1 MGPLPGG
8 THAKRD
14 AQTTNQP
21 DYANFLPSA
30 FSHLAYVRTQSLQ
43 QTVFPPILSLG
54 SACCRGVSTDPVTGH
69 RVWVCILESTS
80 TAATATRRNMYK
92 DWTYLFDS
100 SRRGVAVDGPSPRNR
115 AAELHVWRIRV
126 RPLCVPRNRAAE
138 LHVWR
143 IRVRPLCVP
152 HATRAPGKHVRRR
165 TPERVR
171 RARRRTRLVI
181 APKPGPDARRQATV
195 HQIQTRLRQ
204 GAVSI
209 FALSKSLM
217 AKQKK
222 YFVGYIIH
230 AF

>member
-126 RPLCVPRNRAAE
+126 RPLCVP
-138 LHVWR
+138 
-143 IRVRPLCVP
+143 